1 MRGSVSV
8 RDAGGIAEIDIIFV
22 GQDLSNGVED
32 GESSD
37 SAVEDADGLLGDGG
51 MRSSFFVIIYKSES
65 ERVYI

>member
-37 SAVEDADGLLGDGG
+37 SAVEDADGLLGGWG
-51 MRSSFFVIIYKSES
+51 HEKFLFCY
-65 ERVYI
+65 YI